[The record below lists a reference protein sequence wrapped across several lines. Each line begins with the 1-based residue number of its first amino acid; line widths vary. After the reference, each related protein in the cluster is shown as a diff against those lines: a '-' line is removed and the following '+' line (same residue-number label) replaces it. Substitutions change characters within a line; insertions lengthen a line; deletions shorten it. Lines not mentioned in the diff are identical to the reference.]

1 MAMTTNHLDETVRM
15 AALVVSLEPDELQGL
30 RAITEVEAAA
40 GGREADLRW
49 SAMTLMHAALEARLE
64 ELGLRWNPSP
74 EAVQK
79 RAALEMRPA
88 GSVIAL
94 MQNDRARKLVV
105 SGLAVAALI
114 VLWGGYIQGWTWTGF
129 QGNEQLWEW
138 LHLLLLPVVVGTLPL
153 WIQHPE
159 YMSRTRRLMYVTA
172 GRGRRCRGRGRRV

>member
-1 MAMTTNHLDETVRM
+1 
-15 AALVVSLEPDELQGL
+15 
-30 RAITEVEAAA
+30 
-40 GGREADLRW
+40 
-49 SAMTLMHAALEARLE
+49 MTLMHAALEARLE

-88 GSVIAL
+88 CSVMAV
-94 MQNDRARKLVV
+94 MKNDRARKLVV
-105 SGLAVAALI
+105 SGLAVAALT

-159 YMSRTRRLMYVTA
+159 YMSRTRRPMYVTA
-172 GRGRRCRGRGRRV
+172 ARHLPRLSSLATWCR